1 MKRYGI
7 WVGVVCLTVALNAV
21 VAAGPA
27 DVKKV
32 EGVLLDK
39 DSSDIA
45 ETRIVGNGRLEG
57 GILQAY
63 LHTRKELLTPAH
75 QKSGYGVF
83 AHDDQK
89 FFSFDAAGNSKALAL
104 IRAAKKEDDFR
115 VEVTGTIEG
124 EKMKVTAIRLLP

>member
-7 WVGVVCLTVALNAV
+7 WIGAVCLVVALNGLW
-21 VAAGPA
+21 AAGTGDVKP
-27 DVKKV
+27 DIKPDVKSGVKKV

-57 GILQAY
+57 GILVAY
-63 LHTRKELLTPAH
+63 LHTRKELLEPAH

-83 AHDDQK
+83 TYDDQ
-89 FFSFDAAGNSKALAL
+89 
-104 IRAAKKEDDFR
+104 
-115 VEVTGTIEG
+115 
-124 EKMKVTAIRLLP
+124 

>member
-7 WVGVVCLTVALNAV
+7 LLGIVCLAVALNGLW
-21 VAAGPA
+21 AAGPA
-27 DVKKV
+27 ETKKV

-63 LHTRKELLTPAH
+63 LHTRKELLEPAH

-83 AHDDQK
+83 AHDDQE
-89 FFSFDAAGNSKALAL
+89 FFSFDAAGNRKALAL

-115 VEVTGTIEG
+115 VEVTGTVDG
-124 EKMKVTAIRLLP
+124 DTMKVASIRLLP